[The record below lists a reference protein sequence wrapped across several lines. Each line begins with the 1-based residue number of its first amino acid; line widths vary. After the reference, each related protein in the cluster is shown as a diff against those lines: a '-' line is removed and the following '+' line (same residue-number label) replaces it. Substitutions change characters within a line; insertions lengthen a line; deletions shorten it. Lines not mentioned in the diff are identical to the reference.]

1 MSRRE
6 EEEMNQEEGDMKMT
20 DKIEIMEEIMEV
32 IEATVEIEEILEVT
46 EQGGLI
52 MATEADK
59 GEDTP
64 EVLAGRL

>member
-1 MSRRE
+1 MIKRE
-6 EEEMNQEEGDMKMT
+6 EEDKNQEVGGMKIT
-20 DKIEIMEEIMEV
+20 DKTEIMEEIMEV